1 MIKRLPPVAVI
12 SMRSALVTLRL
23 ASQIPARCNFDGWAH
38 KADVPH
44 RPQLMSLL
52 NWFLI
57 IIGISYLSDRDS
69 VSSPRGKQTELG
81 QTKLARRI
89 SRQDKPARLFPT

>member
-1 MIKRLPPVAVI
+1 
-12 SMRSALVTLRL
+12 
-23 ASQIPARCNFDGWAH
+23 
-38 KADVPH
+38 
-44 RPQLMSLL
+44 MSLL

-69 VSSPRGKQTELG
+69 VGSPRGKQTELG

-89 SRQDKPARLFPT
+89 SRQGKPARLFPT